1 VGVPAQPFAA
11 GVTVIVEVMGK
22 VVALVAVNEE
32 MLPKPL
38 AARPIAVLLLAQVN
52 VVPLT
57 GPDKFVRGT
66 VAPAQ

>member
-1 VGVPAQPFAA
+1 MGVPAQPFAA